1 MATRRK
7 KATKRRAV
15 SRKAV
20 KVVSLSTAL
29 KMVKKAKANPCGG
42 AAKANPKRHFP
53 KLAGRGRPTKVRT
66 FKLTTV
72 LSNGAK
78 GHSSIKTTHDKA
90 HAEANRILKKTF
102 QGKKVREVILDD
114 GRR

>member
-7 KATKRRAV
+7 KASKRRATP
-15 SRKAV
+15 RKAV

-42 AAKANPKRHFP
+42 AKANPKRHFP

-78 GHSSIKTTHDKA
+78 GHASIRTTHDKA

-114 GRR
+114 GR